1 MNSKLGKNVQV
12 GQKIL
17 VWGGWEKIIEV
28 NDIGVVTK
36 KGNVKFG
43 EIVGGWKAK

>member
-1 MNSKLGKNVQV
+1 MTLKLGKNVQV

-28 NDIGVVTK
+28 NEIGAMTK
-36 KGNVKFG
+36 KGLVKFG
-43 EIVGGWKAK
+43 EMVGGWKAK